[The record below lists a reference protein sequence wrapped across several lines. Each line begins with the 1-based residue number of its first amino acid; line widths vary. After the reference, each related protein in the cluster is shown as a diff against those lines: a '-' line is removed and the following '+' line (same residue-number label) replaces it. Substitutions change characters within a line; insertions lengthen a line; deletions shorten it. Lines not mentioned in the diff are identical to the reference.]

1 MSVMLLPLRAHT
13 HSHTHTHTHTHTH
26 SFTHSRLMGVL
37 NVPKHTG
44 MPSPAV
50 MWDRMGVCVC
60 VCVCVW
66 MDLIEALLSVALY
79 TTLSRDLLMVAL
91 PALEGVGPPAA
102 LR

>member
-1 MSVMLLPLRAHT
+1 MSVVLLPLRAHT
-13 HSHTHTHTHTHTH
+13 HSHTHTHTH

-50 MWDRMGVCVC
+50 MWDRMG